1 MDDNTRKKTSLG
13 ENIKHVPN
21 DGHLNNQIG
30 LLYSNGM
37 VLNSNG
43 IIISTDAYL
52 NAVTP
57 HSFNS
62 FEAGISQLG
71 IRTPIY
77 AFDFDEQSITSSHIQ
92 IENSPETDQQKIGDD
107 QEPSGK
113 FYLPF

>member
-13 ENIKHVPN
+13 ETMDTPN

-30 LLYSNGM
+30 LLYSNEM

-57 HSFNS
+57 YSFNS
-62 FEAGISQLG
+62 FELG